1 MLSNVYQDGLQEKG
15 GHSWFWLTISRYELF
30 FGQKPGVLQC
40 PDSKYD
46 WFDYFNRFLL
56 VFI

>member
-1 MLSNVYQDGLQEKG
+1 MNLNMHAFKCLSGWTTGKRD
-15 GHSWFWLTISRYELF
+15 ELF

>member
-1 MLSNVYQDGLQEKG
+1 MHAFKCLSGWTTGKRD
-15 GHSWFWLTISRYELF
+15 ELF